1 MNIYEINVSREYR
14 KIVDHIKY
22 GLNNLFLRYANGSQH
37 KLEGDIYVVNHFPA
51 ATDGFGETELLI
63 FINIPD
69 KKGNYY
75 CHLENNKRYYLNSLV
90 IGIKMMYDDS
100 IINADDTTLYS
111 SDGCLNYIDELE
123 NEKYNLLKFS
133 SCCNNS
139 LRNCAYFYWIVTS
152 QCKKSFTN
160 NFILFNTRLDIAKI
174 LYSACHRAIYKQGIK
189 CFGKV
194 DDLGI
199 MVRNYIDEANS
210 RTEIGILTKN
220 RIDKITEKGVKTPL
234 RVLANQGKTITIL
247 RGKAGSGK
255 TLMLTRVFYNV
266 IASGQH
272 CRFLT
277 FNHLLIFDLKHC
289 LRRIPAFRNTNA
301 YIHTLHYFFY
311 HFSKKMGIHSLFTEK
326 RFKELMDVCMKRID
340 IADEYILLLKKETD
354 KWPNNEQF
362 WGRYKDEI
370 DSGDVTEITKYLK
383 FLENNIY
390 SIESLEKLREA
401 YIQKRKDLLSNELGN
416 ELFIADYNKVL
427 ENTYLML
434 DNPHEFY
441 EKYNIRDRRELLNL
455 MSKTDKKED
464 EDFASEYQFE
474 EFSQDVQNA
483 VMHTKWWSKSVLID
497 EAQDCNNYE
506 KLILMKVY
514 GAENIVV
521 TSGGKDQLIRTSLVT
536 DWTHALEK
544 TIPADFPTLTGR
556 CYRQKENIVKFV
568 NSFGEHYNIT
578 SPIKS
583 ANESHGLGRV
593 IIDTRSNIR
602 GFSNETLSQIREE
615 GRVHGCSDYENCLVL
630 LPTTGYS
637 YRTKEKGIIIDELD
651 NVDIIDKSTNRKLEI
666 SNHDLKIWNGIVERK
681 GKLSV
686 PAANQTRFIYYESC
700 RGLEA
705 WNVLCV
711 DLDSFFYTMRSSKDA
726 ELYVRNAV
734 VWYANNNQI
743 LFSDNDNLRNE
754 FALHWVYMAITRPI
768 DTLYIKLAVPSNEFS
783 QKIIEIG
790 QNCGAEILCDYI
802 GSNTTDEDLPF

>member
-1 MNIYEINVSREYR
+1 MNIYEINVSNEYR
-14 KIVDHIKY
+14 QIVDYIKN
-22 GLNNLFLRYANGSQH
+22 GLMHLFSSSHAS
-37 KLEGDIYVVNHFPA
+37 EGDVYVVNHFPA

-75 CHLENNKRYYLNSLV
+75 WHIDNNKRYYLNSLV
-90 IGIKMMYDDS
+90 IGIKMLYDDS
-100 IINADDTTLYS
+100 ITDVDSTTLYS
-111 SDGCLNYIDELE
+111 SEGYLDYIEELG
-123 NEKYNLLKFS
+123 NEEFYLQKFS
-133 SCCNNS
+133 SCCNYS
-139 LRNCAYFYWIVTS
+139 LRDCAYFYWIVTKG
-152 QCKKSFTN
+152 CKKAYTN
-160 NFILFNTRLDIAKI
+160 NYILFNTPLDISKV
-174 LYSACHRAIYKQGIK
+174 LYSACHRTLFKQGIN

-194 DDLGI
+194 DDLGA
-199 MVRNYIDEANS
+199 MVRNYIDEAND

-220 RIDKITEKGVKTPL
+220 RINKITEKGVKTPL
-234 RVLANQGKTITIL
+234 RVLANQGKAITIL

-255 TLMLTRVFYNV
+255 TLMLTRVFNAV
-266 IASGQH
+266 IASGHH

-277 FNHLLIFDLKHC
+277 FNHLLVFDLKHC
-289 LRRIPAFRNTNA
+289 LCRIPSFRNTNA

-326 RFKELMDVCMKRID
+326 RFKELMDVCIQRID
-340 IADEYILLLKKETD
+340 IADEYILLFKEDTG

-362 WGRYKDEI
+362 WEKYKDDI
-370 DSGDVTEITKYLK
+370 DSGDSTEITKYLK

-390 SIESLEKLREA
+390 SIESLEKLCDT
-401 YIQKRKDLLSNELGN
+401 YLQKRRELLLNELGN
-416 ELFIADYNKVL
+416 ELFLADYNKVL

-434 DNPHEFY
+434 DNPREFY
-441 EKYNIRDRRELLNL
+441 EKYKIKDRRELLNL
-455 MSKTDKKED
+455 MSRTDKKGD
-464 EDFASEYQFE
+464 DDFTSEYRYE
-474 EFSQDVQNA
+474 EFSKDVQDA

-544 TIPADFPTLTGR
+544 PIPADFPPLTGR

-568 NSFGEHYNIT
+568 NLFGELYNIS

-583 ANESHGLGRV
+583 ANESQGLGRV
-593 IIDTRSNIR
+593 IIDARNSIR
-602 GFSNETLSQIREE
+602 GFSSDTLNLIREE
-615 GRVHGCSDYENCLVL
+615 GKVQGCSDYENCLVL

-637 YRTKEKGIIIDELD
+637 SRTRERGIVIDELD
-651 NVDIIDKSTNRKLEI
+651 NVDIVEKSTNRKLEI
-666 SNHDLKIWNGIVERK
+666 SNNGLKIWNGIVERK
-681 GKLSV
+681 GDLSV

-711 DLDSFFYTMRSSKDA
+711 DLDSFFYNMRSSKDA
-726 ELYVRNAV
+726 ELYARTNAEF
-734 VWYANNNQI
+734 
-743 LFSDNDNLRNE
+743 FSNEKDLKSE

-768 DTLYIKLAVPSNEFS
+768 DTLYIKLGNPSNEFS
-783 QKIIEIG
+783 KKIVEIG
-790 QNCGAEILCDYI
+790 NECGAELLIDPLVN
-802 GSNTTDEDLPF
+802 NTIDDELPF

>member
-1 MNIYEINVSREYR
+1 MNIYEINVSNEYR
-14 KIVDHIKY
+14 QIVDHIKN
-22 GLNNLFLRYANGSQH
+22 GLKDIFSRSHAA
-37 KLEGDIYVVNHFPA
+37 EGDIYVVNHFPA

-75 CHLENNKRYYLNSLV
+75 WHLENNKRYYLNSLV
-90 IGIKMMYDDS
+90 IGIKMLYDES
-100 IINADDTTLYS
+100 ITDVDATTLYS
-111 SDGCLNYIDELE
+111 SEGYLDYIEELG
-123 NEKYNLLKFS
+123 NEEFYLQKFS

-152 QCKKSFTN
+152 GCKKSYTN
-160 NFILFNTRLDIAKI
+160 DYILFNSPLEISRI
-174 LYSACHRAIYKQGIK
+174 LFSACRRTIFKQGIN

-194 DDLGI
+194 DDLGL
-199 MVRNYIDEANS
+199 MVRNYIDEANN

-220 RIDKITEKGVKTPL
+220 RIEKITEKGVKTPL
-234 RVLANQGKTITIL
+234 RVLANQGKAITIL

-255 TLMLTRVFYNV
+255 TLMLTRVFNSV
-266 IASGQH
+266 IASGHH

-277 FNHLLIFDLKHC
+277 FNHLLVFDLKHC
-289 LRRIPAFRNTNA
+289 LCRIPAYRNTNA

-326 RFKELMDVCMKRID
+326 RMNELIEVCVQRID
-340 IADEYILLLKKETD
+340 IANDYIQRFKEDTD

-362 WGRYKDEI
+362 WDKHKEDI
-370 DSGDVTEITKYLK
+370 DSGDVTEISKYLK
-383 FLENNIY
+383 FLDNNIY

-416 ELFIADYNKVL
+416 ELFLADYNKVL

-434 DNPHEFY
+434 DKPREFY
-441 EKYNIRDRRELLNL
+441 EKYNIKDRRELLNL
-455 MSKTDKKED
+455 MSRTDKKED
-464 EDFASEYQFE
+464 DDFTSEYRYE
-474 EFSQDVQNA
+474 EFSKDVQDA

-506 KLILMKVY
+506 KLILMKIY

-544 TIPADFPTLTGR
+544 PIPADFPPLTGR

-568 NSFGEHYNIT
+568 NSFGEYFKT
-578 SPIKS
+578 ASPIKS
-583 ANESHGLGRV
+583 ANESQGLGRV
-593 IIDTRSNIR
+593 IIDARSSVR
-602 GFSNETLSQIREE
+602 GFSNEILSQIREE
-615 GRVHGCSDYENCLVL
+615 GKVQGCSDYENCLVL
-630 LPTTGYS
+630 LPTTGYTS
-637 YRTKEKGIIIDELD
+637 RTIERGIRIDELD
-651 NVDIIDKSTNRKLEI
+651 NVDIVDRATNRVLEI
-666 SNHDLKIWNGIVERK
+666 SNHNLKIWNGIVERK
-681 GKLSV
+681 SQLSV

-711 DLDSFFYTMRSSKDA
+711 DLDSFFYNMRSSQDA
-726 ELYVRNAV
+726 DLYARTNLE
-734 VWYANNNQI
+734 I
-743 LFSDNDNLRNE
+743 FSNEEDLKSE

-768 DTLYIKLAVPSNEFS
+768 DTLYIKLGNPSNEFS
-783 QKIIEIG
+783 KKIVEIG
-790 QNCGAEILCDYI
+790 KECGAELLIDPLVYNSFD
-802 GSNTTDEDLPF
+802 DELPF